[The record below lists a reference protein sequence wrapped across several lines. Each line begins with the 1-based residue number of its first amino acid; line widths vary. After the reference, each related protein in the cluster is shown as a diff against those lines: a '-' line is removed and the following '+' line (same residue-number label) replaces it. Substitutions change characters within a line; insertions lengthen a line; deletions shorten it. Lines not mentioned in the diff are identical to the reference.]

1 MQTPKHGASAVHN
14 TVQTAEVMRH
24 APPALDADV
33 VVSTVMDA
41 PLPTR
46 VHVGH
51 TRELEPADG
60 NCSAAAR
67 AEYCVKVV
75 QVSVT
80 GAGAVH
86 TPLMQVLGGAQVAVE
101 QAGAAVV
108 QPDKEE
114 MVAEEQELLLLA

>member
-1 MQTPKHGASAVHN
+1 VQIPKHGASAVHN
-14 TVQTAEVMRH
+14 TVQTAEVMAH

-33 VVSTVMDA
+33 VVSTVVDA

-60 NCSAAAR
+60 NRSSAAK
-67 AEYCVKVV
+67 AENCVKVT

-86 TPLMQVLGGAQVAVE
+86 TPLTQVLGEAQVAVE
-101 QAGAAVV
+101 QAGAAIV

-114 MVAEEQELLLLA
+114 MVAEEQALLLLS